1 MGYGRVCS
9 RLGNA
14 GRLCEQR
21 CGAPGGWLCR
31 APCARGICPAEH
43 VPPSLR
49 WSWLHSREL
58 ASVKGALSKQV
69 HVCSCMLVQLGVLCF
84 ITSTHLLQHTDALE
98 VATDSG
104 WGGETQFLYWTLH
117 ETRRRKPTHD
127 HAQGGAT
134 LGASGTQPPDSH
146 SARVASA
153 ASAGGSCKAR
163 RGWQHACRGGFQGGL
178 LQRSGHL
185 PHHMAAPGGGHGVA
199 VPASQTSLAAKDDK
213 KSSSRTVTDT
223 ITGAVLAPRRLGR
236 SRGELP
242 AGTRV

>member
-1 MGYGRVCS
+1 LGYGRVCS

-84 ITSTHLLQHTDALE
+84 ITRTYLFQHTYALE
-98 VATDSG
+98 VATDMGRRNTSSLVCLDPAQG
-104 WGGETQFLYWTLH
+104 MH
-117 ETRRRKPTHD
+117 ETRRSKPTH
-127 HAQGGAT
+127 HQEQ
-134 LGASGTQPPDSH
+134 L
-146 SARVASA
+146 
-153 ASAGGSCKAR
+153 
-163 RGWQHACRGGFQGGL
+163 
-178 LQRSGHL
+178 
-185 PHHMAAPGGGHGVA
+185 
-199 VPASQTSLAAKDDK
+199 
-213 KSSSRTVTDT
+213 
-223 ITGAVLAPRRLGR
+223 
-236 SRGELP
+236 
-242 AGTRV
+242 